1 MKRTQLTNQKGWW
14 NLDLVE
20 TPHRGSNHVLVILQ
34 TVASQDIETG
44 KLLSN
49 EIMPSFQAS
58 LKLAREFARRYG
70 DHEPVTVSVCTFN
83 QFKHL
88 HESPEKQARANA
100 VFAKHVQRV
109 IAKVNPDK
117 VLICGDTAFEH
128 LHRGVEHYQ
137 LKRGWIQHLQYE
149 DRKTRPTTLTLD
161 FMRLL
166 ENDGQLGNLL
176 GFWCW
181 HMANLIYGSVPYSI
195 GQLEP
200 RARLVDNEAK
210 FQKLCDLLRKTKRVA
225 VDTETAGLQ
234 VYDNKIYT
242 IQFTFEEEPNWSYIV
257 PLRHPT
263 TPLTIAQQKAWS
275 RTLQAFFKGNRK
287 FMGKPYKGAKLH
299 PEHGLNFVCEP
310 DELPELVFF
319 NGSFDLR
326 IIRTCLRIEA
336 YIPHHVYEIRAGE
349 HDLDENAPD
358 LKAFGTKSGGLAY
371 VTAYYGC
378 TYYQDAPM
386 SKEDTRT
393 NIGNMSLK
401 DPNLLNYVAMDTI
414 SLIAIRKGQ
423 LIRAGHQQIA
433 DRNYKPYFLRHM
445 RYVMGPTENQLSRLR
460 ECGSAVDI
468 EYLKHL
474 AGIKS
479 PLLSEIKRFDEEL
492 FATKEIKQANQNLL
506 DKAGYKSQGLW
517 GQQPH
522 VFAWS
527 KGAHKS
533 ELFLNVLGLQ
543 AVNMTKTGQPAID
556 KALIERYRNEVQL
569 VSDYADRQ
577 ELDKLHGTYIKG
589 WLKRLRTSYDG
600 VRDYHLRPDY
610 SYVGVATGRLAS
622 YDPSLQV
629 IPTRGKSAKLV
640 KRAFV
645 TRKGK
650 LLVRFDYSAHEVR
663 MWSIISGDM
672 ILAEAF
678 RIGQKLRQIWIN
690 KPTDE
695 IKGRIKLEG
704 DLHIAN
710 VKRFFGKIIDKSDP
724 LRDAVKAVIFGVI
737 YGKQA
742 FSLGEDTKR
751 PEIAAIYKRIAE
763 LKKERDALINGTKH
777 AEAKAGK

>member
-1 MKRTQLTNQKGWW
+1 MKRTPLTNQKGWW

-20 TPHRGSNHVLVILQ
+20 TPHRGNNHVLIILQ

-44 KLLSN
+44 RLLSN
-49 EIMPSFQAS
+49 EIMPSYQAAS
-58 LKLAREFARRYG
+58 KLAREFARRYG
-70 DHEPVTVSVCTFN
+70 EHEPVTVSVCSFN

-88 HESPEKQARANA
+88 HESPEVQARANA
-100 VFAKHVQRV
+100 LFAKHVQRI
-109 IAKVNPDK
+109 IAKVDPDK
-117 VLICGDTAFEH
+117 VLICGDTAFEY
-128 LHRGVEHYQ
+128 LHRGVEHAKF
-137 LKRGWIQHLQYE
+137 KRGWVQKLDYA
-149 DRKTRPTTLTLD
+149 DGKKRPTTLTLD

-166 ENDGQLGNLL
+166 EKDGLLGNLL

-181 HMANLIYGSVPYSI
+181 HFANLIYGKTPYSI
-195 GQLEP
+195 GQIRP
-200 RARLVDNEAK
+200 KARLVDNEAK
-210 FQKLCDLLRKTKRVA
+210 FQKLCEMLRTTKRVA

-234 VYDNKIYT
+234 VYDNRIYT
-242 IQFTFEEEPNWSYIV
+242 IQFTFEEEPEWSYIV

-263 TPLTIAQQKAWS
+263 TPLSVAQQKAWT
-275 RTLQAFFKGNRK
+275 RTLHEFFKGSRIFFN
-287 FMGKPYKGAKLH
+287 KPYSGPALH
-299 PEHGLNFVCEP
+299 PAHGLNFVCEP
-310 DELPELVFF
+310 EELPELVFF
-319 NGSFDLR
+319 NANFDLR
-326 IIRTCLRIEA
+326 IIRTCLRVSA
-336 YIPHHVYEIRAGE
+336 YVPHHVYEIRAGE
-349 HDLDENAPD
+349 HALDENVPE

-371 VTAYYGC
+371 TTAYYGC
-378 TYYQDAPM
+378 TYYQTAPM

-393 NIGNMSLK
+393 NIGNMSLD

-414 SLIAIRKGQ
+414 SLIAIRKAQ
-423 LIRAGHQQIA
+423 ILRASFQEIA

-445 RYVMGPTENQLSRLR
+445 RYVMGPTEHQLSRLR

-474 AGIKS
+474 AGVKS
-479 PLLSEIKRFDEEL
+479 PLIAEIKRFDAEL
-492 FATKEIKQANQNLL
+492 FETKEIKQANQNLL

-517 GQQPH
+517 GQRPQ
-522 VFAWS
+522 VFSWS
-527 KGAHKS
+527 KGSHKA
-533 ELFLNVLGLQ
+533 ELFLGVLGLE
-543 AVNMTKTGQPAID
+543 AVNLTKTGQPAID

-569 VSDYADRQ
+569 VSEYADRQ

-610 SYVGVATGRLAS
+610 SYFFVGTGRLAS

-663 MWSIISGDM
+663 MWSIISGDEV
-672 ILAEAF
+672 LADAF
-678 RIGQKLRQIWIN
+678 RVGQKLRQIWLN
-690 KPTDE
+690 DPSDE
-695 IKGRIKLEG
+695 IKKRIKLEG
-704 DLHIAN
+704 DLHISN
-710 VKRFFGKIIDKSDP
+710 VKRFFNKIIDKSDP

-742 FSLGEDTKR
+742 FSLGEDTKK
-751 PEIAAIYKRIAE
+751 PEIAAEYKKIAE
-763 LKKERDALINGTKH
+763 LKKERAALINGTK
-777 AEAKAGK
+777 EKK